1 MKKVIALVCIIIF
14 TFALTSCGEP
24 IVHNSLE
31 EYIARVERYEYKLGY
46 SNIEI
51 DQPKE
56 FLPSDSFFSDYA
68 HSDGGFYYYENS
80 LFGDEN
86 SKSILWLEYTPEVYT
101 EAKASLNDIIAQ
113 SKRSYSYGD
122 YSFFLHHDFFE
133 DDGGTYPAWFTLA
146 GYNDTTYTLFFLGF
160 YLYPSRFHM
169 SSEELNELMEPDF
182 GKFLNTFYSE
192 QYNFEE
198 NCPVD

>member
-1 MKKVIALVCIIIF
+1 MKKIIALVFVIIF
-14 TFALTSCGEP
+14 VLSLTSCDEP
-24 IVHNSLE
+24 FVCDSLE
-31 EYIARVERYEYKLGY
+31 EYIESVERHKLGY
-46 SNIEI
+46 SSVEL
-51 DQPKE
+51 DHPE
-56 FLPSDSFFSDYA
+56 YFLPSDSFFSDYA
-68 HSDGGFYYYENS
+68 HSDGGFYYYGSS

-86 SKSILWLEYTPEVYT
+86 DKSILWLEYTPEVYT

-122 YSFFLHHDFFE
+122 YSFFLHHNFFE
-133 DDGGTYPAWFTLA
+133 DDGGTYPSWFTLA

-160 YLYPSRFHM
+160 CRFQSDRVM
-169 SSEELNELMEPDF
+169 SVEELNALMEPDF

>member
-1 MKKVIALVCIIIF
+1 MIF
-14 TFALTSCGEP
+14 TLSLTSCNEP
-24 IVHNSLE
+24 IVCDSLE
-31 EYIARVERYEYKLGY
+31 EYIESVERYKLGY
-46 SNIEI
+46 SSLEL
-51 DQPKE
+51 DHPKYL
-56 FLPSDSFFSDYA
+56 LPSDSFFSDYT
-68 HSDGGFYYYENS
+68 HSNGGFYLYENS
-80 LFGDEN
+80 LFGDEDC
-86 SKSILWLEYTPEVYT
+86 KSILWLQYSPEVYI
-101 EAKASLNDIIAQ
+101 EAKTSLNDIIAQ

-122 YSFFLHHDFFE
+122 YSFFLHHNFYE
-133 DDGGTYPAWFTLA
+133 DGEGSGTYPAWFTLA

-169 SSEELNELMEPDF
+169 SSEELNALMEPDF

>member
-1 MKKVIALVCIIIF
+1 MKKIIALVFVIIF
-14 TFALTSCGEP
+14 TISLTSCDEP

-31 EYIARVERYEYKLGY
+31 EYIARVEKYEYELGF
-46 SNIEI
+46 SNFEL

-101 EAKASLNDIIAQ
+101 EAKASLNDIITQ

-122 YSFFLHHDFFE
+122 YSFFLHHNFFE
-133 DDGGTYPAWFTLA
+133 DFGGTYPDWFTLA

-160 YLYPSRFHM
+160 HRFPSDRVM
-169 SSEELNELMEPDF
+169 SVEELNALMEPDF

-192 QYNFEE
+192 QYHFKE

>member
-1 MKKVIALVCIIIF
+1 MKKIIPFVFVIIF
-14 TFALTSCGEP
+14 TLSLTSCDGSY
-24 IVHNSLE
+24 VCDSLE
-31 EYIARVERYEYKLGY
+31 EYIETVERNEYKVGHSSLGL
-46 SNIEI
+46 
-51 DQPKE
+51 DRPKE

-68 HSDGGFYYYENS
+68 HSDGGYYLYENGVMGS
-80 LFGDEN
+80 EN

-122 YSFFLHHDFFE
+122 YSFFLHHNFFE

-160 YLYPSRFHM
+160 CRFPSDRVM
-169 SSEELNELMEPDF
+169 SVEELNALMEPDF